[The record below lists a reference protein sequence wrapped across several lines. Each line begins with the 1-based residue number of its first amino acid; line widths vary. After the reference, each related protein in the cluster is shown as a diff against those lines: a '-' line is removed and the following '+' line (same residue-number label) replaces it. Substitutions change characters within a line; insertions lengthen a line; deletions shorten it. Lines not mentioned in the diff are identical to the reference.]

1 MSGLEKHTA
10 EAHRHG
16 RTGWW
21 GAFVGL
27 VVAVLIAFPLSAS
40 IAFATHPVTQRLF
53 GEHLAEASRAGFQ
66 MFWWLLALVLA
77 ALPFLVG
84 FGIAKLSDTGLAVA
98 GGVVVV
104 FVVAVVV
111 LGQMFVF

>member
-1 MSGLEKHTA
+1 MSTLEHAST
-10 EAHRHG
+10 EAHQHG

-27 VVAVLIAFPLSAS
+27 IVAVLIAFPLSAS
-40 IAFATHPVTQRLF
+40 IAFATHPATQRLF

-66 MFWWLLALVLA
+66 TFWWLLALILA

-84 FGIAKLSDTGLAVA
+84 FGIAKLSDKGLAIA

-104 FVVAVVV
+104 FVIAVVV
-111 LGQMFVF
+111 MGQMFVF